1 MSSCKPHI
9 SKIGEYFLFRSSQRF
24 GFHLSSFERVTKIFP
39 VAPVNTVTQ
48 SGVRTFQ
55 VAAIQVGM
63 VTITVAVPPSS
74 LEFIGTVIF
83 MIVVLLILCG
93 EFHIAMYVER
103 VARSPYNRV
112 INR

>member
-1 MSSCKPHI
+1 
-9 SKIGEYFLFRSSQRF
+9 
-24 GFHLSSFERVTKIFP
+24 
-39 VAPVNTVTQ
+39 
-48 SGVRTFQ
+48 
-55 VAAIQVGM
+55 M

-83 MIVVLLILCG
+83 MIVVLLIFCG

-112 INR
+112 IIINR